1 MIGQRLSHYQ
11 IVERI
16 GAGGMGVVY
25 RAHDEQLDRD
35 VAVKVL
41 PPGALAD
48 EAAHKRFRKEAL
60 SLARLNHPNIA
71 TVHEFGS
78 QDGVDFLV
86 TEYIAGITLDA
97 KLARGALA
105 PAEVIRL
112 GVQLAEGLA
121 AAHEQGIVHRDLK
134 PGNLRLTADGRLKIL
149 DFGLAEI
156 MPQASADGVTAT
168 LTRSHETSGTLPYM
182 SPEQLSGEMADA
194 RSDIWAAGAVLYEMA
209 TGKRPFSQPVPAL
222 MINAILNQ
230 APEPPRKINPAVP
243 AGLDALIVKALARD
257 RALRYPTA
265 GDLGAELQ
273 RPTTLSGTAIQI
285 QPERPLSSRRVV
297 VRIVVLAVLV
307 LAIAGSVFF
316 RKHRNQPSNLPLSIF
331 QPSNSGTSNSAAS
344 NSAPAINRR
353 RSIAVL
359 GFKNL
364 SENPE
369 KSWLSTAIS
378 EMLTT
383 ELSQGE
389 QLRTIPGESVAQMK
403 ASLALPDADSFGEQT
418 LTRIRQNLG
427 SDDVVLGSYLSLGKQ
442 LRLDLRLQDTVAGVT
457 LASVSEKGNEAD
469 IDDLVNKAGA
479 ELRAKLGIGALSEAQ
494 SAQVRASLPSNPEAA
509 RLYSEGLQKLRL
521 FDAQAARGLLEKSAA
536 LDAGYAPTHSA
547 LAEAWSSLG
556 YDAKAKDQA
565 KQALALSAKSSRED
579 RLLIEGRVHELLAER
594 PEAVESYR
602 SLWNFFP
609 DNIDYGLLLIRAQ
622 IAAGHGPE
630 AETTLAALRKL
641 NVSEADGARLDF
653 TDARIAVLL
662 ADFKRAQSL
671 AERAISRG
679 RPIGASLIVAQA
691 LQVESQAW
699 ERMGDLEKTM
709 ELSDQARDLYI
720 SAGNRRGAARCIVN
734 VGDVLFDKGD
744 YAGAI
749 KQFET
754 ALGEFRAIG
763 AESAVRVV
771 LERMGNVFYSL
782 GEYSKAKDYYEQ
794 CLTFDQSVHDPSALA
809 SDYGNLANDF
819 DAQGDIAGALKMQK
833 QALAAFDQV
842 GDRRGYADTLNNTGN
857 VLVEMG
863 DHDNARKYYEQDLAL
878 VRQLAYKRG
887 EAGPLGGLGDTYF
900 YQGDLVNGRKNYE
913 ASIALTK
920 ELEDHEYGAQVSVA
934 LAALAL
940 AEKKYAEGEQLTRQ
954 SAAFFEKTNSS
965 TSGAWAEAILAR
977 NLLGEGKLQDAQT
990 AAAKAIKLSQ
1000 SGSGQ
1005 AARYEA
1011 AFADARV
1018 QAKSGKTAEARK
1030 ELEAVQ
1036 NSTHRLGYRLY
1047 EYQARLAIGEI
1058 ELWAGSASAGAYLAA
1073 LEKDA
1078 REHGAGL
1085 VADQAR
1091 ALQTELRT
1099 KGK

>member
-11 IVERI
+11 IVEQI

-35 VAVKVL
+35 VAIKVR

-48 EAAHKRFRKEAL
+48 EVAHKRFRKEAL

-97 KLARGALA
+97 KLARGSLP
-105 PAEVIRL
+105 PAEVVRL

-134 PGNLRLTADGRLKIL
+134 PGNLRLTTDGRLKIL
-149 DFGLAEI
+149 DFGLAQI
-156 MPQASADGVTAT
+156 MPQASADGLTET
-168 LTRSHETSGTLPYM
+168 LTKAQETSGTLPYM
-182 SPEQLSGEMADA
+182 SPEQLSGEVVDA

-230 APEPPRKINPAVP
+230 APEPPRKVNPAVP
-243 AGLDALIVKALARD
+243 AGLDAVIVRALTRD

-265 GDLGAELQ
+265 GDLGADLE
-273 RPTTLSGTAIQI
+273 RTLSSA
-285 QPERPLSSRRVV
+285 
-297 VRIVVLAVLV
+297 
-307 LAIAGSVFF
+307 AIAIPSTPRLSRWWVGATAVALLGVTAFAIVGYFF
-316 RKHRNQPSNLPLSIF
+316 FKHRDQQSI
-331 QPSNSGTSNSAAS
+331 
-344 NSAPAINRR
+344 SAPAVSRR

-364 SENPE
+364 SQNPE

-389 QLRTIPGESVAQMK
+389 QLRMIPGESVAQMK

-427 SDDVVLGSYLSLGKQ
+427 SDDVVLGSYLPLGNGL
-442 LRLDLRLQDTVAGVT
+442 LRLDLRLQDAVAGVT
-457 LASVSEKGNEAD
+457 LASVSEKGSEAE
-469 IDDLVNKAGA
+469 IDDMVNKAGA
-479 ELRAKLGIGALSEAQ
+479 ELRAKLGIAALSEAQ

-509 RLYSEGLQKLRL
+509 QLYSEGLQKLRL
-521 FDAQAARGLLEKSAA
+521 FDAQAARDLLEKSAA
-536 LDAGYAPTHSA
+536 LDSSYAPTHSA

-653 TDARIAVLL
+653 TDARIAILL

-691 LQVESQAW
+691 LQIESQAW
-699 ERMGDLEKTM
+699 ERMGDPQKTM

-749 KQFET
+749 KQFEA

-771 LERMGNVFYSL
+771 LERMGNVFYSM

-794 CLTFDQSVHDPSALA
+794 CLAFDQSVHDPSALA

-819 DAQGDIAGALKMQK
+819 DALGDLAGSLKMQK

-863 DHDNARKYYEQDLAL
+863 DHDNARKYYEQALAL

-887 EAGPLGGLGDTYF
+887 EPGPLGGLGDTYF

-920 ELEDHEYGAQVSVA
+920 ELDDREYGAQASVA

-954 SAAFFEKTNSS
+954 SVEFFEKTNSS

-990 AAAKAIKLSQ
+990 AAAKAMKLSQ
-1000 SGSGQ
+1000 SGPGQ

-1036 NSTHRLGYRLY
+1036 SSTHKLGYRLY
-1047 EYQARLAIGEI
+1047 EYQARLAMGEI
-1058 ELWAGSASAGAYLAA
+1058 ELWSGSPSATTFLAA

-1091 ALQTELRT
+1091 ALRTELHA